1 MYQRRI
7 EYFKRESVS
16 EQMRIKQDKQ
26 NFNKCYFPCK
36 TMQVI
41 QKAPLPSLIMISL
54 YDTNSNYLSSH
65 CVVWFGL
72 VSLFNGISTF
82 FRLSNAKAILL
93 EEQ

>member
-41 QKAPLPSLIMISL
+41 QKAPLPSLI
-54 YDTNSNYLSSH
+54 
-65 CVVWFGL
+65 
-72 VSLFNGISTF
+72 SLFNGISTF
-82 FRLSNAKAILL
+82 FRLSNAKSILL